1 MLEGREAHIVL
12 QVHARG
18 LTVPILT
25 PKICATDLSHMGLE
39 ARSCLLTTLSSCQ
52 GASRCLPGVLGLL
65 KSLLKSRGP
74 QGCGR
79 ARRPHGSTAW
89 SRCSPL
95 RSPAENTPCVH
106 RHSKFTAKASLAEAT
121 LFSFKRERVS
131 GLLRR

>member
-1 MLEGREAHIVL
+1 MLEGSEAHIVL

-25 PKICATDLSHMGLE
+25 PKICATDLSHTGLE

-52 GASRCLPGVLGLL
+52 GAPRCLPGVLGLL
-65 KSLLKSRGP
+65 KSLLKSCGP

-79 ARRPHGSTAW
+79 ARRPYCSTAW
-89 SRCSPL
+89 SHCSPL
-95 RSPAENTPCVH
+95 PSPAENTPRVH
-106 RHSKFTAKASLAEAT
+106 KHSKFTAKASLAEAT
-121 LFSFKRERVS
+121 LFTFKRERVS